1 MVHFQ
6 DLHGSMLQ
14 YYRVFCLF
22 FCSYVLF
29 QFSLS
34 LPHFCDFIHIFT
46 SSLAFFHLTFHLAS
60 YGLQYFDFFFFPYQ
74 HIQNYKLLIVFP
86 SDCHTARSLVSSHT
100 PFLHLAVRHLNSVPS
115 LPRPFRSQNFLP
127 YFFTTEISVTSL
139 PASQSQEN
147 QGTFLAFWQ
156 HWNNLL
162 FSASWALNKMKS
174 RGRADHLA

>member
-115 LPRPFRSQNFLP
+115 LPRPSRSKNFLP
-127 YFFTTEISVTSL
+127 YFLPLRSLSL
-139 PASQSQEN
+139 PCQLPSPKKTREPFLHSGN
-147 QGTFLAFWQ
+147 TGTTY
-156 HWNNLL
+156 
-162 FSASWALNKMKS
+162 FSV
-174 RGRADHLA
+174 HLGL